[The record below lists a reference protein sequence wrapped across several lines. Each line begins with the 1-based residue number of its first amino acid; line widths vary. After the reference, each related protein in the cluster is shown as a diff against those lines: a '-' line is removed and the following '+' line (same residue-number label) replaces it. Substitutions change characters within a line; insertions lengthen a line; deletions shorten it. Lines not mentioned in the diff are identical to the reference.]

1 MRRANEELHGTLVK
15 ARKEVQST
23 RRQLGQV
30 VTKQQGKSKIAM
42 ERLKVREYLLLLYMD
57 SLLTFLSLQGK
68 CARELEIVLGEQ
80 RVARERELN
89 KVRQCDSVN
98 QMLNLTLHLTLTL
111 SL

>member
-42 ERLKVREYLLLLYMD
+42 ERLKVRLFLLLLYMD
-57 SLLTFLSLQGK
+57 
-68 CARELEIVLGEQ
+68 
-80 RVARERELN
+80 
-89 KVRQCDSVN
+89 
-98 QMLNLTLHLTLTL
+98 
-111 SL
+111 